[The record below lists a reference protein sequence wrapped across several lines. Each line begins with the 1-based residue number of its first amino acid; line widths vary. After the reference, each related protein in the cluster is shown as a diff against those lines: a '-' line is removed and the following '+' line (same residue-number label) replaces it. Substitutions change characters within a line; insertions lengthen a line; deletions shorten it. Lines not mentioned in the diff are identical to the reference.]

1 MKNRSLKSRIIILV
15 ATIMPFMIALIA
27 VVRINETQSQSLAN
41 AAERLESNVVMT
53 DLVFTKMMNNAWS
66 TLDVMHAFP
75 ALQAAVRG
83 GPIEPLHY
91 VLWPLFEINT
101 MLGEITLGG
110 NVFEYGVYGALMTY
124 NSDFYILYSAFT
136 FPMAPG
142 FNVRNTPFVENA
154 RQAELGNSWMSN
166 VVPSPVTGL
175 MQIWM
180 TRPVM
185 EGNTFLG
192 MVGIP
197 VHTAG
202 LAHYLE
208 SQIYQTGRYFT
219 VITDSLGNVA
229 YSNRPDYVGRNI
241 VDLGMAPSLGQLVRD
256 SMFEYTSTVTGNR
269 ELAHMHVAPENGWMV
284 ISGIDRAS
292 RMATAGDLVMSVI
305 PALLTA
311 LLLIVIFAYVL
322 HMLKPLN
329 LLTRALNDIANGE
342 GDLTVKLPETGA
354 KDLADVSKYFNQTME
369 KIRGLIVVIKKQSV
383 TLSDI
388 GNDLSS
394 NMTETAS
401 AMNQINANIQGIK
414 GRVINQSASVTET
427 NATMEQV
434 TSNINRLSSHVDRQ
448 TNAVSQASSAVE
460 EMMANIKSV
469 TETLAKNASNVSALQ
484 ESSETG
490 RSSLQEVAADIQEIA
505 KESESLLEINSV
517 MENIASQ
524 TNLLS
529 MNAAIEAAHAGEA
542 GRGFSVV
549 ADEIRK
555 LAESSGE
562 QSKTISTVLKKI
574 KESID
579 SITWAIDNVLNKF
592 EDIERGVKTVVE
604 QEETIRR
611 AMEEQGEG
619 SKQMLQASGQV
630 SDITQ
635 QVKSGSM
642 EMLEGSKEV
651 IQESKNLEKVTQEIT
666 NGMNE
671 MVAGTEQVNK
681 AVNSV
686 NELTNRNRENISS
699 LVQSVSQFKV

>member
-83 GPIEPLHY
+83 GPIEPLHD

-185 EGNTFLG
+185 EGNTLLG
-192 MVGIP
+192 MIGIP

-208 SQIYQTGRYFT
+208 SQVYQTGRYFT
-219 VITDSLGNVA
+219 VITDTLGNVA

-256 SMFEYTSTVTGNR
+256 NMFEYTSTVTGNR

-284 ISGIDRAS
+284 ISGVDRAS
-292 RMATAGDLVMSVI
+292 RMATAGDLVMSVL
-305 PALLTA
+305 PTLLA
-311 LLLIVIFAYVL
+311 MLVAVAMILYILRL
-322 HMLKPLN
+322 LKPLE
-329 LLTRALNDIANGE
+329 LLTRTLNDIANGE
-342 GDLTVKLPETGA
+342 GDLTVRLPETGA
-354 KDLADVSKYFNQTME
+354 KEIADASRYFNQTME
-369 KIRGLIVVIKKQSV
+369 KIRKLIVAIKKQAE

-388 GNDLSS
+388 GDDLAS
-394 NMTETAS
+394 NMTQTAT
-401 AMNQINANIQGIK
+401 AMNQIAANIQSIK

-434 TSNINRLSSHVDRQ
+434 TLNINKLSGNVESQ
-448 TNAVSQASSAVE
+448 TGAVQQTASALE
-460 EMMANIKSV
+460 EMLANIRSV
-469 TETLAKNASNVSALQ
+469 TATLGKNVESVRELEESA
-484 ESSETG
+484 EVGKSG
-490 RSSLQEVAADIQEIA
+490 LQEVASDIQEIA
-505 KESESLLEINSV
+505 RESEGLLEINSV

-529 MNAAIEAAHAGEA
+529 MNAAIEAAHAGES
-542 GRGFSVV
+542 GRGFAVV

-555 LAESSGE
+555 LAESSSE
-562 QSKTISTVLKKI
+562 QSKVIGSVLKKI

-579 SITWAIDNVLNKF
+579 KISRSTENVLNKF
-592 EDIERGVKTVVE
+592 EAIDRGVKTVAE
-604 QEETIRR
+604 QEELVRN
-611 AMEEQGEG
+611 AMEEQSENGRRVM
-619 SKQMLQASGQV
+619 SASGQV
-630 SDITQ
+630 GDITR
-635 QVKSGSM
+635 QVKGGSQ

-666 NGMNE
+666 SGMNE
-671 MVAGTEQVNK
+671 MAAGTEQVNR
-681 AVNSV
+681 AVSSV
-686 NELTNRNRENISS
+686 SELSGKNRENISS
-699 LVQSVSQFKV
+699 LVRAVSQFKV

>member
-1 MKNRSLKSRIIILV
+1 MENQSIKTRIIIMIV
-15 ATIMPFMIALIA
+15 AVIFVTTAVIT
-27 VVRINETQSQSLAN
+27 VVRVREIHNQVMAN
-41 AAERLESNVVMT
+41 VAERLESNVTMT
-53 DLVFTKMMNNAWS
+53 DLVFIMMMNKAWS
-66 TLDVMHAFP
+66 TLDVMYAFP
-75 ALQAAVRG
+75 VLQAAMRG
-83 GPIEPLHY
+83 GPIEPLPY
-91 VLWPLFEINT
+91 VLWPLFESNT

-110 NVFEYGVYGALMTY
+110 NVFTYGVYGSLMTY
-124 NSDFYILYSAFT
+124 NSDFYILYSASS
-136 FPMAPG
+136 FPIAPG
-142 FNVRNTPFVENA
+142 FNARNTPFTENV
-154 RQAELGNSWMSN
+154 RQAQLGNSWISN
-166 VVPSPVTGL
+166 VIASPVTGL

-180 TRPVM
+180 TRPIM
-185 EGNTFLG
+185 EGDIFLG
-192 MVGIP
+192 MIGLP
-197 VHTAG
+197 VHTQG

-208 SQIYQTGRYFT
+208 SEAYRTGRYFT
-219 VITDSLGNVA
+219 VITDTLGNVA
-229 YSNRPDYVGRNI
+229 YSNRLEYVGRNI
-241 VDLGMAPSLGQLVRD
+241 IDLGMAPSIAQLIRD
-256 SMFEYTSTVTGNR
+256 EVFEYRSAVTGNR
-269 ELAHMHVAPENGWMV
+269 ELAHLHVAPENGWMV

-292 RMATAGDLVMSVI
+292 RMATFRDLVMSVI